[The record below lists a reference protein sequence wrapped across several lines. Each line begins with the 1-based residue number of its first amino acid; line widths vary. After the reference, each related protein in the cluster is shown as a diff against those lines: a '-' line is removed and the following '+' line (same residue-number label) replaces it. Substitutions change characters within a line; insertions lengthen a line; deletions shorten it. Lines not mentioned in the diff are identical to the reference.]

1 MNWLWETSVLDGWLP
16 WTILILGI
24 LGLAWLILLFQK
36 VYLLYVV
43 PLAAVVSILL
53 VVLAKWLIED
63 VWKLFAD
70 PIPLNCYVWGGLAVF
85 AVLLLVPRLIR
96 GSGVLGRIV
105 TVLATV
111 FAVTMAFS
119 QINDH
124 FSEYPTV
131 GSVVGINNVKTISL
145 DEARNNDIKTVELG
159 QWKKPSSLPGEGAVI
174 TAPIPGATSNFN
186 ARPAKI
192 YLPPAYFTEPRPL
205 LPVLV
210 LMAGQPGAPED
221 WLVGGRLTQTMDQ
234 YAAANEGLSPV
245 VVVAD
250 ATGDELAN
258 PLCMD
263 SKLGNVATYLAKD
276 VPDWTKQNLQVDS
289 DPKAWAIGGLSY
301 GGTCSLQMTTN
312 YPEIYPTFLDMS
324 GQLEPTLG
332 DRKRTVDQAFG
343 GDSAKFTAVNPMDI
357 MKTKQFPGVAG
368 AFVVGKDDAEYRP
381 GLTQVFQA
389 AQAAGMDV
397 HFDTVP
403 GGHSFAVWSAGLKLE
418 MPWLGKRLGLP

>member
-276 VPDWTKQNLQVDS
+276 VPEWTKQNLQVDS